1 MKITHITPLIILTAF
16 FVSCN
21 HANIKHTKNSDSIR
35 RAILNDHTYDKHND
49 SVNLSID
56 DQDTILYSKK
66 SLDSVITFYPE
77 LAEDFLDNPD
87 ITYAKRHPSKVAY
100 DKGFSFESEVG
111 QDSYYE
117 IYAYILN
124 LQPKLRQYHTQK
136 RNLSEIY
143 QDINYIY
150 QRLKQGGTYFG
161 HTYARISAYVMYSLT
176 IYDYNKEFPEKVY
189 NIKKQKKLYID
200 TLKQYINDELDNDME
215 FTQNEKPVLKKK
227 LFQTVDEIDSL
238 ITERFF
244 LAQAQEFQYANYY

>member
-1 MKITHITPLIILTAF
+1 MKIISLLLLLTLTTF
-16 FVSCN
+16 SFSCN
-21 HANIKHTKNSDSIR
+21 QANINNVKDLDSVK
-35 RAILNDHTYDKHND
+35 RAILNGHTYDKHND

-66 SLDSVITFYPE
+66 SLDSMITFYPE

-87 ITYAKRHPSKVAY
+87 ITYAKRHPSKLAY

-136 RNLSEIY
+136 RNLSKIY

-150 QRLKQGGTYFG
+150 QKLQQGGTYFG
-161 HTYARISAYVMYSLT
+161 HTYARIPAYVMYSLT
-176 IYDYNKEFPEKVY
+176 VYDYKKEFPDKVY
-189 NIKKQKKLYID
+189 NIDKQKKLYTD
-200 TLKQYINDELDNDME
+200 ALKQYISDELDNDME
-215 FTQNEKPVLKKK
+215 FTQNEKPVLKKE

-238 ITERFF
+238 ISERFF
-244 LAQAQEFQYANYY
+244 LAQAQEFQYAHY